1 MKRQKAALS
10 ETLKQEF
17 KKDLE
22 LFQYF
27 LVLLNSSSPI
37 RNVELMWADDL
48 ELFDPTQRPRLN
60 TGDALVQ
67 LQLASTDTQGR
78 TSPSP
83 STHFCDMVHGFGAD
97 APKLRKAYRKGASDT
112 TLITRVKVDPI
123 MGGTGMRVNFVRV
136 IAADEA

>member
-1 MKRQKAALS
+1 MKKQKSALS

-22 LFQYF
+22 LFEYF

-48 ELFDPTQRPRLN
+48 ELFDPAQRSRVN

-67 LQLASTDTQGR
+67 LQVNGANAPGRSSPVPALISATWSMALVLTKSRPAPAVTSLPRSVAVPPPAVMFIPATWAS
-78 TSPSP
+78 P
-83 STHFCDMVHGFGAD
+83 
-97 APKLRKAYRKGASDT
+97 
-112 TLITRVKVDPI
+112 TLPCP
-123 MGGTGMRVNFVRV
+123 
-136 IAADEA
+136 